1 MSIKKRFHKVIAN
14 IDGKFISHTIKEM
27 ISFVM
32 LITIVTKTF
41 LKYEDWLFLS
51 VVYFLSY
58 FTGYMIMF
66 VLNALENNN
75 TSYKK
80 IIQFEKKSELGKK
93 IIKSIKII
101 FWAGMILAFVL
112 GVVLNISNYFK
123 LIRIIIIPF
132 GVSILLNTIR
142 NEINT

>member
-66 VLNALENNN
+66 VLNACEND
-75 TSYKK
+75 K
-80 IIQFEKKSELGKK
+80 IIQFEKKSALGKK
-93 IIKSIKII
+93 ILKSIAII
-101 FWAGMILAFVL
+101 FWTWMILTFVL